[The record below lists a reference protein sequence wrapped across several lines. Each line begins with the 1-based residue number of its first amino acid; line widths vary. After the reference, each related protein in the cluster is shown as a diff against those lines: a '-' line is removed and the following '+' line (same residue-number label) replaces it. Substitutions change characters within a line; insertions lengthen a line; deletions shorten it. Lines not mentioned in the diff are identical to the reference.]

1 MKIITADEAGALI
14 PDEATIFLGG
24 LAVTG
29 LAEEVL
35 HGLERTFLQTGH
47 PRQLS
52 SRSMVDSTA
61 KADWVTPKPRNAP
74 AGVLLVYMA

>member
-52 SRSMVDSTA
+52 TWACGRSA
-61 KADWVTPKPRNAP
+61 ILARP
-74 AGVLLVYMA
+74 A